1 MGTVKKK
8 DLRATAVSFARD
20 YDHDA
25 DHYLHV
31 TKLALGLF
39 DQLSPCHGMGMQ
51 ERRLLEAA
59 AILHDIGW
67 IKGRRSHHK
76 SSLEIILRARELPL
90 DTEQRLIT
98 ALVARYHRK
107 ALPQRSH
114 RYFRALR
121 PSARMMVCALASFL
135 RLADGLDRNHRSS
148 VKSVTCSITPEEVV
162 IRVSPRKALA
172 GDLRTGME
180 KSDLL
185 RKIVKRKV
193 LIERGR

>member
-1 MGTVKKK
+1 MGTVKKT
-8 DLRATAVSFARD
+8 DLKAAAISFARD

-39 DQLSPCHGMGMQ
+39 DQLSSCHGMGMR

-67 IKGRRSHHK
+67 IKGRKGHHK

-90 DTEQRLIT
+90 DGEQRLIT

-114 RYFRALR
+114 KYFSSLG
-121 PSARMMVCALASFL
+121 PSDRLMVCALAAFL

-148 VKSVTCSITPEEVV
+148 VKSITCSITPEEVV
-162 IRVSPRKALA
+162 IGVSPRKALA
-172 GDLRTGME
+172 GDLRTGQE

-185 RKIVKRKV
+185 RKIVRRKV
-193 LIERGR
+193 RIERNL